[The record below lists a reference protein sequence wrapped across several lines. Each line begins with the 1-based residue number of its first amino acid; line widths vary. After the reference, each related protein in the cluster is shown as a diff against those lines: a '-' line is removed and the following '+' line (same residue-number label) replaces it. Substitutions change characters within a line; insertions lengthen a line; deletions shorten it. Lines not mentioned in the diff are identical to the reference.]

1 MVRILISF
9 VFFFFLVTFC
19 YSQSTKTFFGKV
31 VDLNSNEGL
40 ENVSVYIKDGNL
52 GTFTNKNGNFVFS
65 TELESGNLVFQ
76 LLGYKPFQIS
86 LDSNSYELLIKLHP
100 DPFFLDEVVVKAD
113 SSLQIIK
120 EAFSRLKE
128 NYPNKQFL
136 LKGYYRESV
145 LKDTSYV
152 RYLDAA
158 IGINDYSYRS
168 DPLRRK
174 VQVYNLRKSQ
184 NFVEEDLFT
193 KLLSN
198 LFGKENDFLFS
209 LNFRDLLRRYHFEPS
224 YFKGINK
231 SILDFFDFK
240 LDSIFNNGIDRIAKI
255 SFSAPTGMF
264 STNGFFLVNL
274 SDFAVISIEM
284 VRIPNDRFTADLF
297 MKKALTNYSI
307 VEYRKINDRYYLSRF
322 YSQGTEN
329 LAAIDSDSKSGIQV
343 LKMELWV
350 NEIFDNKRFFDKVK
364 NRNALAWETELK
376 DLDIPYDPN
385 FWKTFNFIP
394 DSMEYNKMIRDLEKL
409 KANE

>member
-1 MVRILISF
+1 MRCLF
-9 VFFFFLVTFC
+9 VFVIIFMFC
-19 YSQSTKTFFGKV
+19 TKSFSQDHSKFFGKV
-31 VDLNSNEGL
+31 IDAESNEAL
-40 ENVSVYIKDGNL
+40 ENVSVYIKNGNE
-52 GTFTNKNGNFVFS
+52 GTFTNKEGNFIFTTNFKEGV
-65 TELESGNLVFQ
+65 LVFQ
-76 LLGYKPFQIS
+76 VLGYKPFEIN
-86 LDSNSYELLIKLHP
+86 LDSNSSELLIPMYP
-100 DPFFLDEVVVKAD
+100 DPFFLDEVVVEAD
-113 SSLQIIK
+113 SSLQIMK

-184 NFVEEDLFT
+184 DFVEEDLLT

-198 LFGKENDFLFS
+198 LFGNQNDFLIS
-209 LNFRDLLRRYHFEPS
+209 LNFRDILRRYHVEPS
-224 YFKGINK
+224 YFRGMNK
-231 SILDFFDFK
+231 DILDFFNFK
-240 LDSIFNNGIDRIAKI
+240 LDFIFNNGADPTAKI

-274 SDFAVISIEM
+274 SDFAIVSIEM
-284 VRIPNDRFTADLF
+284 VRSPNDRFTTDLF

-322 YSQGTEN
+322 FSQGTEN
-329 LAAIDSDSKSGIQV
+329 LSAIDNESKSGIQV

-350 NEIFDNKRFFDKVK
+350 NEVFDNKRFFEKVK
-364 NRNALAWETELK
+364 NRNVLAWETELK

-385 FWKTFNFIP
+385 FWKNFNFIP
-394 DSMEYNKMIRDLEKL
+394 DSMEYNKMIRDLSKL

>member
-1 MVRILISF
+1 MVRISIAF
-9 VFFFFLVTFC
+9 AFFFFVVSFC
-19 YSQSTKTFFGKV
+19 FSQSPKTYFGRV

-40 ENVSVYIKDGNL
+40 ENVSIYIKDGNL
-52 GTFTNKNGNFVFS
+52 GTFTNKSGNFVFS
-65 TELESGNLVFQ
+65 TDLKIGKLVFQ
-76 LLGYKPFQIS
+76 LLGYKPFEIS
-86 LDSNSYELLIKLHP
+86 LDSNSTDLLIPMYP
-100 DPFFLDEVVVKAD
+100 DPFFLNEVVVEAD
-113 SSLQIIK
+113 SSLQIMK

-128 NYPNKQFL
+128 NYPNKQYL
-136 LKGYYRESV
+136 IKGYYRESV

-198 LFGKENDFLFS
+198 MFGEENDFLIS
-209 LNFRDLLRRYHFEPS
+209 LNFRDILRRYHFEPS
-224 YFKGINK
+224 YFRGISK
-231 SILDFFDFK
+231 DLLEFFDFK
-240 LDSIFNNGIDRIAKI
+240 LDYIFNNGADRIAKI

-264 STNGFFLVNL
+264 STNGSFLINL
-274 SDFAVISIEM
+274 SDFAVVSIEM

-307 VEYRKINDRYYLSRF
+307 VEYRKVNDRYYLSRF
-322 YSQGTEN
+322 FSQGTEN
-329 LAAIDSDSKSGIQV
+329 LSAIDKDSSTGIQV

-350 NEIFDNKRFFDKVK
+350 NEFFDNKRFFEKVK
-364 NRNALAWETELK
+364 NKNALAWETNLK
-376 DLDIPYDPN
+376 DIDIPYDPK
-385 FWKTFNFIP
+385 FWKNFNFIP
-394 DSMEYNKMIRDLEKL
+394 DSIEYNKMIRDLEKL